1 MGTVRHN
8 RGSTLWELF
17 RAWASCLVMVLSRC
31 LAGARH
37 DGGQGVGSQ
46 GAAGGQTF
54 PLRGLL
60 LLVLPGSRGLP
71 RGWDP
76 PACPSPARGT
86 ATVVCPSFGRSV
98 CPASG
103 SARSRVPAPGEPR
116 PPPGTGPAPVCA
128 RIMVLY
134 FHEVGSTGCAGRR
147 RQPRGMKALTSHTHG
162 SSGSSTPASPSARH
176 SVSALPAGDREGARI
191 SSAMAPA
198 NPPAPGCDAG
208 GAKSLQGCSEPRMD
222 SCC

>member
-1 MGTVRHN
+1 MMVGKGWAVREQQEGKPSHLGDYYSWYYPDHE
-8 RGSTLWELF
+8 GSH
-17 RAWASCLVMVLSRC
+17 RA
-31 LAGARH
+31 GIPPPAR
-37 DGGQGVGSQ
+37 
-46 GAAGGQTF
+46 
-54 PLRGLL
+54 P
-60 LLVLPGSRGLP
+60 LPGGRPQSVPVL
-71 RGWDP
+71 
-76 PACPSPARGT
+76 AA
-86 ATVVCPSFGRSV
+86 VCPGFGRSV

-116 PPPGTGPAPVCA
+116 PLPGTGPAPVCA
-128 RIMVLY
+128 GIMALY
-134 FHEVGSTGCAGRR
+134 FHEAGSTGCAGRR
-147 RQPRGMKALTSHTHG
+147 RQPRGMKALTSHTHS

-191 SSAMAPA
+191 SSATAPT